1 MNFLQNAF
9 VSCDVFSKDYR
20 DGDVGETCKE
30 SVAEHAMHTVH
41 EKPQPAQ
48 LYAETVSKG

>member
-20 DGDVGETCKE
+20 DGDVGETCKN
-30 SVAEHAMHTVH
+30 
-41 EKPQPAQ
+41 
-48 LYAETVSKG
+48 L